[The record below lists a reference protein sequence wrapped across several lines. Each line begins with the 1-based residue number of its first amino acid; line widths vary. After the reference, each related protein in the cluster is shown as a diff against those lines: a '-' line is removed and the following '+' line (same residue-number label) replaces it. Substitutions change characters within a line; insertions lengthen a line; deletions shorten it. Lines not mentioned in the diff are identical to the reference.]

1 MTFNQNLINMKTTWI
16 KTSLLIVL
24 ITMLIWACTKVP
36 FTKRK
41 QVTGIYSTDQ
51 ILQMSYQSYAHV
63 LDSVQLSTDEEQVA
77 MIKRVGAN
85 LQAAAQQLLAEK
97 GQSNVLAG
105 FEWDYNL
112 IENDTLVNAWCMP
125 GGKVAFY
132 TAILPICQDETGV
145 AVVMGHEIAHAI
157 AKHGQERINQGAIKN
172 GVLNFGAA
180 VLGQNPSLGEKLIF
194 YGIGYGSELGMLAY
208 SRTHESESD
217 EIGLY
222 LMSAAGYD
230 PREAPKFWERM
241 SGGGAEPWEFMSTH
255 PNHSTRANDLN
266 ALMPKAME
274 YFEASQK

>member
-1 MTFNQNLINMKTTWI
+1 MKRSWM
-16 KTSLLIVL
+16 KHSLLFLLVL
-24 ITMLIWACTKVP
+24 ALFWACTKVP
-36 FTKRK
+36 FTNRK

-63 LDSVQLSTDEEQVA
+63 LDSVKLSSDKDQVA

-85 LQAAAQQLLAEK
+85 IQSAAEQLLAER

-132 TAILPICQDETGV
+132 TAILPVCQDETGV

-157 AKHGQERINQGAIKN
+157 AKHGQERINQGAITN
-172 GVLNFGAA
+172 TALNIGSVA
-180 VLGQNPSLGEKLIF
+180 LGQNPSLGEKLIF
-194 YGIGYGSELGMLAY
+194 YGMGYGSQFGMLAF

-222 LMSAAGYD
+222 LMAAAGYD

-241 SGGGAEPWEFMSTH
+241 SGGGQEPPEFLSTH
-255 PNHSTRANDLN
+255 PNHSTRVNDLN
-266 ALMPKAME
+266 TLMPKAME
-274 YFEASQK
+274 YYEASQR